1 MRPQLAIGEREKIH
15 ENREKVAWL
24 KITLLTTSKNHRQ
37 TFAPVPLDR
46 AQALDTTTI
55 NSI

>member
-1 MRPQLAIGEREKIH
+1 VRPQLAIGEREKIH

-24 KITLLTTSKNHRQ
+24 KMALLTTSNNHRQ

-46 AQALDTTTI
+46 AQVLDITTI